1 MLDQVDQ
8 VVVEVDHLVLELYL
22 EALELQDK
30 VMQGV
35 QVIKGVLSLLAA
47 EAVLVLLEQM
57 VCQVNQELVV

>member
-8 VVVEVDHLVLELYL
+8 VVVEAGHLVLELYL
-22 EALELQDK
+22 EVLELQDK

>member
-8 VVVEVDHLVLELYL
+8 VVVEAGHLVLELYL
-22 EALELQDK
+22 EVLELQDK

-35 QVIKGVLSLLAA
+35 QVIKGVVSLLAA